1 MAESEEFITVDPL
14 FVGLTRPAT
23 LYGIPYFAA
32 VLEFMIVTIAFLAV
46 GNPLSLLAIVPVH
59 GILYLVSSADN
70 NIFAAIALWSKTNA
84 LCQNRYFWGVV
95 TFSPLAIKELKKET
109 DR

>member
-1 MAESEEFITVDPL
+1 MTESEELITVDPL

-32 VLEFMIVTIAFLAV
+32 VIEFMAVTIGFLAI

-59 GILYLVSSADN
+59 FILYLISSADN
-70 NIFAAIALWSKTNA
+70 NIFNSIALWFKTNS
-84 LCQNRYFWGVV
+84 LCQNRYFWGAV
-95 TFSPLAIKELKKET
+95 TFSPLGIKNLKK
-109 DR
+109 